1 MTIAYTEKSE
11 GDLLWACLT
20 LDDGAY
26 MEVPIH
32 GVEEDQI
39 QATIQASIDAWNAMQ
54 AELDAS

>member
-1 MTIAYTEKSE
+1 MIDYTERVD

-32 GVEEDQI
+32 GVAADQI
-39 QATIQASIDAWNAMQ
+39 QATIKASIDAWNAM
-54 AELDAS
+54 ASDFADP